1 MAISSGPNR
10 PADGLVFAIDT
21 GNIKSFSGLGTSARN
36 IVGSG
41 LSSNGAIVN
50 GPSYIGQWFG
60 SLSFDN
66 DNDYIV
72 ISNDAILQSNS
83 GTLYAWIKTRVNDS
97 QVKTAHMEF
106 ILEMPLLL

>member
-1 MAISSGPNR
+1 MAIASGPNR

-21 GNIKSFSGLGTSARN
+21 GNIKSFSGLGTSVRN

-41 LSSNGAIVN
+41 LTSNGSITN

-72 ISNDAILQSNS
+72 ISNNS
-83 GTLYAWIKTRVNDS
+83 K
-97 QVKTAHMEF
+97 MPF
-106 ILEMPLLL
+106 ISG